1 MKTLKDIISP
11 VETEFAQVKEVLK
24 GGLRSEYLELDKVA
38 KHLVSMRGKM
48 MRPLLTLLSA
58 KLTGEIT
65 QKTINVAATIEYVHS
80 ATLVHDDI
88 IDEAYTRQ
96 NQLSLSTVLRSHTAV
111 LFGDYMFTKG
121 LALISKAKGYREL
134 DLVIGAIE
142 ALVEG
147 ELLQSKGV
155 RSMNVTKESYM
166 DVARLKT
173 ASLIATAAEV
183 GATSSGAGQEAEQ
196 KMRTF
201 GELVGVAFQIQD
213 DILDY
218 SPASKSG
225 KTPYNDIKER
235 KITLPLLCAMQSGG
249 TSILKDVKT
258 GRVKRVSD
266 FVAEHKGVERA
277 KEEIGKIIDQAV
289 AIIESFEACDSERIA
304 AKESLKTLALFA
316 GDRIK

>member
-1 MKTLKDIISP
+1 MTSLKDIIIP
-11 VETEFAQVKEVLK
+11 VEKEFSEVKELLK
-24 GGLRSEYLELDKVA
+24 GGLRSEYVEVDKVA
-38 KHLVSMRGKM
+38 KYLVSMRGKM

-65 QKTINVAATIEYVHS
+65 KKSINVAATIEYVHS

-96 NQLSLSTVLRSHTAV
+96 NQLSLSTVLRSHSAV

-134 DLVIGAIE
+134 DLVIEAIE

-155 RSMNVTKESYM
+155 KSLNVTEDRYM
-166 DVARLKT
+166 EVARLKT

-183 GATSSGAGQEAEQ
+183 GATSSGADSNAEK

-218 SPASKSG
+218 CPKSKSG

-235 KITLPLLCAMQSGG
+235 KITLPLIYAMQSGG
-249 TSILKDVKT
+249 TSILKDLRAGKAQKVA
-258 GRVKRVSD
+258 D
-266 FVAEHKGVERA
+266 FVTTHKGVEKA
-277 KEEIGKIIDQAV
+277 QEKISEITNEAI
-289 AIIESFEACDSERIA
+289 AIIESFETEDSERSA
-304 AKESLKTLALFA
+304 VKESLKTIALFA
-316 GDRIK
+316 GDRVK